1 MTQSIY
7 DIVIKNRSGEP
18 VSMERFRGKVLLIV
32 NTASNCGFTSQYE
45 ALEDLYKNYKESGL
59 EIIGFPCNQ
68 FMKQEPGSD
77 EEIAEFCSVNY
88 GVTFPVFGK
97 INVNGSAAS
106 SLYKKLK
113 SDAPGVLGS
122 QSIKWNFTKF
132 LVDKE
137 GKVIKRSA
145 PTVSPQ
151 KLVKD
156 IEAAIN
162 MA

>member
-1 MTQSIY
+1 VTQSIY

-106 SLYKKLK
+106 PLYKKLK

-132 LVDKE
+132 LVNKE

-145 PTVSPQ
+145 PTVAPQ

-162 MA
+162 TA

>member
-106 SLYKKLK
+106 PLYKKLK

-132 LVDKE
+132 LVNKE

-145 PTVSPQ
+145 PTVAPQ

-162 MA
+162 TA